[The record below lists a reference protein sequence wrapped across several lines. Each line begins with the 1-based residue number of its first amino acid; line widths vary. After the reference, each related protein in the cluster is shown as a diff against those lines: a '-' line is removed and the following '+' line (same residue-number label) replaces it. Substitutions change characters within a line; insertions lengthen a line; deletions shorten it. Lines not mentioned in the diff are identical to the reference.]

1 MGLRPKGHHY
11 PVYVIQI
18 AIQLIIQGLNS
29 LRGVEKTFEVLAQFW
44 QWPTPDYSS
53 IRQWGLRLGLYELNR
68 QKEYRNDWI
77 FILDMT
83 IELGKAKCLVML
95 GISQQKLTQI
105 IHQEMRGLQHL
116 DVEVLALEVMEQS
129 TGILIAEKLR
139 NLALIVGT
147 PVQIVSDW
155 GSDIKKGINLYLES
169 NPGVIATYDVT
180 HKMANLLKKELYQDE
195 RYQNFLR
202 QCSLTRQRTQQ
213 TELSFLMP
221 PKQRSKAR
229 YHNVDILVAW
239 AQKVLKYQQKQDFF
253 QISTTYSL
261 DRKTL
266 FLLVDTLPTDCLSR
280 LVKLMPKVYENQAA
294 FRTDML
300 THLGQSVW
308 QLHGDSIAQAA
319 DIGWRKFDTKF
330 GWLSTYQQELN
341 TYADM
346 VTIVQTVETQLKTQ
360 GIHRLSLLTYSQTMT
375 AQLLNE
381 RVQKLK
387 QQVSDYLAFESNQIP
402 EGEILLGTSDV
413 IESLFGKYKI
423 FSSKRPLKDIGAS
436 ILTIPLSTLKMTGD
450 LVKQALEAIRSLD
463 VHAWSQ
469 SVFGSSMLSQRRTLQ
484 SAALDTK
491 NA

>member
-1 MGLRPKGHHY
+1 
-11 PVYVIQI
+11 VYVIQI

-29 LRGVEKTFEVLAQFW
+29 LRGVEKTFQVLAQFW
-44 QWPTPDYSS
+44 QCPTPDYSS

-68 QKEYRNDWI
+68 QKEYGNDWI

-83 IELGKAKCLVML
+83 LELGKAKCLVIL

-105 IHQEMRGLQHL
+105 IQQEARGLQHQ
-116 DVEVLALEVMEQS
+116 DVEVLALEVMKQS
-129 TGILIAEKLR
+129 AGTVIAEKLK

-169 NPGVIATYDVT
+169 NPGAIATYDVT
-180 HKMANLLKKELYQDE
+180 HKMANLLEKELAQDE
-195 RYQNFLR
+195 RYQNFLQ

-229 YHNVDILVAW
+229 YHNVDVLVEW
-239 AQKVLKYQQKQDFF
+239 AEKVLRYQQKQDFY

-261 DRKTL
+261 DRETL
-266 FLLVDTLPTDCLSR
+266 LSLVDTLTADSLSQ
-280 LVKLMPKVYENQAA
+280 LVKLMPKVYANQAA

-300 THLGQSVW
+300 THLGQEVW
-308 QLHGDSIAQAA
+308 QLHGDSITQAA
-319 DIGWRKFDTKF
+319 DLGRRKFDAHF
-330 GWLSTYQQELN
+330 GWLSTYQPELD

-346 VTIVQTVETQLKTQ
+346 VTIVQTVETQLKTE
-360 GIHRLSLLTYSQTMT
+360 GLHRHSLTTWSQTMT
-375 AQLLNE
+375 THLLTE
-381 RVQKLK
+381 RGQNLK
-387 QQVSDYLAFESNQIP
+387 QKVSDYLAEEGNQIP
-402 EGEILLGTSDV
+402 EEEILLGTSDV

-450 LVKQALEAIRSLD
+450 LVQQAMEAIRSLD

-484 SAALDTK
+484 SAAPDTK
-491 NA
+491 VA